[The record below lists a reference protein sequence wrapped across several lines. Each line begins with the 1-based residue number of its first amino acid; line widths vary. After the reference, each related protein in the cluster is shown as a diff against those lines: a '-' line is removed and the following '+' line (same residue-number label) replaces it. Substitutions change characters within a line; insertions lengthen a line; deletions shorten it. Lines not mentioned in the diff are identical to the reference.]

1 MSVVNF
7 RRVICYTVSAL
18 PVEPFHSSSW
28 AWPGAARRQGR
39 LGRALVA
46 TCPYTPF
53 VKQHPAGRYGGK
65 RAAPLIETTS
75 QKFTATIICCFVSAK
90 CGYTEN
96 PPENAIFPPAALRVS
111 AMAFSY
117 TENSSFPYTDKRGGH
132 MMAGPEA

>member
-18 PVEPFHSSSW
+18 PVEPFHSTSW

-75 QKFTATIICCFVSAK
+75 QKFAATIIWYFVSIQA
-90 CGYTEN
+90 G
-96 PPENAIFPPAALRVS
+96 RVRSPVRPVRLVQTS
-111 AMAFSY
+111 AFHA
-117 TENSSFPYTDKRGGH
+117 
-132 MMAGPEA
+132 EADIRERIAE